1 MKILFRLEIFIII
14 YVDSVAEPRFLCY
27 KKMFGR
33 NEEWVTVSNKI
44 DFFPCIDFTAAYT
57 YTLIIQQAQTQ
68 TTGMMRGWCTA
79 FEVSILGYLGI
90 FST

>member
-1 MKILFRLEIFIII
+1 MWTLLQNPEFFAI
-14 YVDSVAEPRFLCY
+14 

-33 NEEWVTVSNKI
+33 NEEWVTNKI
-44 DFFPCIDFTAAYT
+44 DFVPPIDVIAAYT

-68 TTGMMRGWCTA
+68 TIGMMGGWYTA
-79 FEVSILGYLGI
+79 FEISILGYLGI